1 MTAQPALY
9 HLLYVPQE
17 EVIANNGRMSRKT
30 LKKVPCEHAQKK
42 VPCEHAQK
50 RFHVNTHKKKVPCE
64 HASINMLFCPPHVDS
79 CGSDRPRRL
88 PAPLEASAS
97 GPAAPRAP
105 EASPQAA
112 WRSGE
117 GGGGFHVNRCRHASP
132 PPLHVDSCGSDRP
145 RRLPAPLE
153 ASASGPAAPRAPAA
167 SPQAAWRSGEGGGGF
182 HVNRWLQ

>member
-1 MTAQPALY
+1 
-9 HLLYVPQE
+9 
-17 EVIANNGRMSRKT
+17 
-30 LKKVPCEHAQKK
+30 
-42 VPCEHAQK
+42 
-50 RFHVNTHKKKVPCE
+50 
-64 HASINMLFCPPHVDS
+64 MLFRPPHVDS
-79 CGSDRPRRL
+79 CGSDRHRRL

-105 EASPQAA
+105 AASPQAA
-112 WRSGE
+112 WRSGV

-167 SPQAAWRSGEGGGGF
+167 SPQAAWRSGVGGGGFHVNRCRHASPPPLHVDSCGSDRPRRLPAPLEASDSGPAAPRAPAASPQAAWRSGVGGGGF